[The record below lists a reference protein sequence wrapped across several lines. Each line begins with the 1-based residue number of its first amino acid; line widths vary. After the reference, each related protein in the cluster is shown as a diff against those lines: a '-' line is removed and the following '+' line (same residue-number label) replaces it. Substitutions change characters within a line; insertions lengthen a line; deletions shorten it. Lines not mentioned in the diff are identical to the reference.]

1 MTTVTGQKLRNAEIV
16 VVGSVLAFIMIGVI
30 ASLVVGV
37 DGILRNIARVDPVV
51 IGGLLGLSLVNY
63 GARTFRW
70 HQFSRYLKLEVP
82 LSRTAL
88 YYFAGFSMT
97 TTPAK
102 LGEALR
108 CWLIERCHRY
118 GYHRVAPL
126 FIGDRLSD
134 VSALGIL
141 CVVGLT
147 AFSHYRW
154 TALLIVA
161 GFAVFTILF
170 VWPRWLI
177 SIVGATYEF
186 SGRRRPRL
194 FAQAR
199 RALRL
204 TASLFSWRVLVTTL
218 LLGISGWLAECLAFY
233 WLLHQLGTSVSLL
246 QATFIFSFAM
256 VAGAITML
264 PGGLGG
270 AEVAML
276 TLLALVGVGF
286 DTAVVAT
293 AIIRLTSLWFAVG
306 LGFMALPFAMRLARR
321 CQIEPHA
328 MISVVK

>member
-1 MTTVTGQKLRNAEIV
+1 
-16 VVGSVLAFIMIGVI
+16 
-30 ASLVVGV
+30 
-37 DGILRNIARVDPVV
+37 
-51 IGGLLGLSLVNY
+51 
-63 GARTFRW
+63 
-70 HQFSRYLKLEVP
+70 
-82 LSRTAL
+82 
-88 YYFAGFSMT
+88 MT

-218 LLGISGWLAECLAFY
+218 LLGMVGWQNAWLSGYFCR
-233 WLLHQLGTSVSLL
+233 TSVSLL

-256 VAGAITML
+256 GWGDHNA
-264 PGGLGG
+264 
-270 AEVAML
+270 
-276 TLLALVGVGF
+276 
-286 DTAVVAT
+286 
-293 AIIRLTSLWFAVG
+293 
-306 LGFMALPFAMRLARR
+306 ARR
-321 CQIEPHA
+321 TWGRGSGNA
-328 MISVVK
+328 YSVGIGWRRVRHGRRRYSHHPTHKPVVRRWARFHGIAVCYAPRSALSNRTTRNDIRG